1 MNKKVFIFMICFII
15 LVIGILIY
23 TKNNQKKIDIDNNI
37 QSYIPNYQEVER
49 NPNKVTIEVLSKT
62 INRNQLEIIITDN
75 NESKYGWTYAFRIQ
89 KKVNDDWQE
98 LEKINDDMNFYNA
111 LYGFDKNNQLQ
122 LQIDFEK
129 YYGALES
136 GTYRIVKPVY
146 NVGYFLVDLYSNEFT
161 IK

>member
-1 MNKKVFIFMICFII
+1 
-15 LVIGILIY
+15 
-23 TKNNQKKIDIDNNI
+23 
-37 QSYIPNYQEVER
+37 
-49 NPNKVTIEVLSKT
+49 
-62 INRNQLEIIITDN
+62 
-75 NESKYGWTYAFRIQ
+75 
-89 KKVNDDWQE
+89 
-98 LEKINDDMNFYNA
+98 MNFYNA

-122 LQIDFEK
+122 LQIDFEN